1 MSHNTKLTGDVNVL
15 QIILNAYT
23 KYHMSLDPLNSRGR
37 TPLHEAAAHGHTKIV
52 RMLMDLKY
60 VDITKK
66 TRDGGLTAEQLARK
80 EGHNSCA
87 ENLRLALARRFYK
100 EPRLGTVC

>member
-1 MSHNTKLTGDVNVL
+1 MNVL
-15 QIILNAYT
+15 QIIVNAYT
-23 KYHMSLDPLNSRGR
+23 KYHMSLEPLNSRGR
-37 TPLHEAAAHGHTKIV
+37 TPLHVAAACGHTKIV
-52 RMLMDLKY
+52 RMLMDLEY

-66 TRDGGLTAEQLARK
+66 SRDGGFTAEEIARN
-80 EGHNSCA
+80 EGHKDCA